1 MGKRKK
7 VETYKDLE
15 IWQKGM
21 EIVRGTYKFTSA
33 LPDEEK
39 YGLISQMRRAAISL
53 PSNVAEGYRRRSDSE
68 LRQFLFISLSSAAEL
83 ETQIEICRAL
93 YKPKAADCDE
103 LLSALDYFQA
113 MTMNLIKK
121 TEK

>member
-33 LPDEEK
+33 LPDE
-39 YGLISQMRRAAISL
+39 
-53 PSNVAEGYRRRSDSE
+53 
-68 LRQFLFISLSSAAEL
+68 
-83 ETQIEICRAL
+83 
-93 YKPKAADCDE
+93 
-103 LLSALDYFQA
+103 
-113 MTMNLIKK
+113 
-121 TEK
+121 